1 MNQPKKPLP
10 PTRTEQEL
18 VKILEE
24 LDIQKTKAIANREF
38 EKAAYLRDEERKY
51 IEELEE
57 VLNPPTQEENGHS
70 ED

>member
-1 MNQPKKPLP
+1 
-10 PTRTEQEL
+10 

-24 LDIQKTKAIANREF
+24 LEIQKTKAIENREF
-38 EKAAYLRDEERKY
+38 EKAAFLRDEERKY

-57 VLNPPTQEENGHS
+57 VLNPPTQEENGYP